1 MQRHSGLTYVLQ
13 NDKRAAESQEEHQNG
28 NHAQHD
34 RRRIT
39 ALRWLAGPPVLIA
52 ISPTV
57 TARRG
62 LFPSASSANVDY
74 DQLRILRS
82 HCPENAPLPSLL
94 VFPVYPCDPY

>member
-1 MQRHSGLTYVLQ
+1 MQRHPGLAYVLQ

-39 ALRWLAGPPVLIA
+39 ALRWLAGPPALIA
-52 ISPTV
+52 ISATV
-57 TARRG
+57 TARRR
-62 LFPSASSANVDY
+62 LFPSASSTNIDD

-94 VFPVYPCDPY
+94 MFLIYPSAP